1 MTRFNAATAEELQNL
16 RDNLENVPLRT
27 ILIALAML
35 AASILIV
42 KLVLLLVGRALKK
55 TKLDSSQH
63 RFVKAILRVLLYFC
77 ALMVIASYMGFDMT
91 SLVALISVISL
102 AVSLSVQNV
111 LANVA
116 GGMMVIG
123 TKPFKKGEYVS
134 VDGLEGTVDEIGVVY
149 TKLHTIDNREVLIP
163 NSKVSAATIENFS
176 ALGKRRL
183 GVTVS
188 AAYTCDPERVREALH
203 RAVQRC
209 GPLPGEPV
217 VVEIQNFGDSA
228 IAYDVALWIP
238 ASEFLARRWA
248 LRRYIWEEFRAAG
261 VQMTYPHLNIHVQ
274 NGEPQAPEGPTVD
287 HEQT

>member
-1 MTRFNAATAEELQNL
+1 MTRFTATTAEDLSNL
-16 RDNLENVPLRT
+16 KQTLETMPVRT

-123 TKPFKKGEYVS
+123 TKPFKQGDYVS
-134 VDGLEGTVDEIGVVY
+134 VDGTEGTIDEIGVVY
-149 TKLHTIDNREVLIP
+149 TKLHTPDNRSVMIP
-163 NSKVSAATIENFS
+163 NSIVSAVTVVNFS

-183 GVTVS
+183 EMEVS
-188 AAYTCDPERVREALH
+188 ASYDSDPEQVFAALREAV
-203 RAVQRC
+203 RRC
-209 GPLPGEPV
+209 APMEGE
-217 VVEIQNFGDSA
+217 EIRVAFHSFDDSA
-228 IAYDVALWIP
+228 IAYHVHFWVP
-238 ASEFLARRWA
+238 ASRFMATRFD
-248 LRRYIWEEFRAAG
+248 LRGYVWEEFRSHG
-261 VQMTYPHLNIHVQ
+261 VEMTYPHLNVHLQ
-274 NGEPQAPEGPTVD
+274 SENNA
-287 HEQT
+287 

>member
-1 MTRFNAATAEELQNL
+1 MTRFSTATAEELQNL
-16 RDNLENVPLRT
+16 RENLENVSIRT
-27 ILIALAML
+27 ILIALVML
-35 AASILIV
+35 AASVLIV

-111 LANVA
+111 LSNVA

-123 TKPFKKGEYVS
+123 TKPFKKGDYVS

-149 TKLHTIDNREVLIP
+149 TKLHTIHNREVLIP
-163 NSKVSAATIENFS
+163 NSKVSAVTIENFS

-188 AAYTCDPERVREALH
+188 AAYTCDPERVKEALH
-203 RAVQRC
+203 RAVLRTE
-209 GPLPGEPV
+209 PLPGEPV
-217 VVEIQNFGDSA
+217 VVEIQDFGESA

-238 ASEFLARRWA
+238 ASEFLGRRWA
-248 LRRYIWEEFRAAG
+248 LRKHIWEEFRAAG
-261 VQMTYPHLNIHVQ
+261 VQMTYPHLNVHFQ
-274 NGEPQAPEGPTVD
+274 SDERHAAGQERANS
-287 HEQT
+287 EQS